1 MEQVQR
7 IIHMGYEKVVF
18 NSSLWLNPDV
28 VKKAVSYLGSS
39 GVVASIDVKL
49 VDDHYVAM
57 ISGGQIQLPID
68 LMQYLKQ
75 ILSYQVGEII
85 INRIEFDSAMTGYDE
100 TLIEFISSNCD
111 VPVIALGGA
120 GSIQDFKRA
129 INAGA
134 HAAGASSIFVYFG
147 AKRTVLIT
155 HPSQKDIV
163 QLWAKVDA

>member
-1 MEQVQR
+1 
-7 IIHMGYEKVVF
+7 
-18 NSSLWLNPDV
+18 
-28 VKKAVSYLGSS
+28 
-39 GVVASIDVKL
+39 
-49 VDDHYVAM
+49 
-57 ISGGQIQLPID
+57 
-68 LMQYLKQ
+68 
-75 ILSYQVGEII
+75 
-85 INRIEFDSAMTGYDE
+85 
-100 TLIEFISSNCD
+100 
-111 VPVIALGGA
+111 VIALGGA